1 MLTTTFQEQRKRN
14 NIMKL
19 IIGLGNFPSE
29 YDNTKHNVGF
39 MVVDAW
45 LQKNNTF
52 LDKNEFNGW
61 FKKFSNKNGES
72 FIIAKPYTYMNLS
85 GQFVQQITNFFKIN
99 HNDILIIADDLDTDL
114 GNVRIRLSGSSGGH
128 NGIKNIIELLG
139 TENIK
144 RIRIGISKPND
155 KNQVINYVLKK
166 FTNDELTKLKPC
178 IEIATNFID
187 DFVNGVK
194 FDKIMNKYNH

>member
-19 IIGLGNFPSE
+19 IIGLGNFPNE

-61 FKKFSNKNGES
+61 FKKFNNKNGES

-99 HNDILIIADDLDTDL
+99 HNDILIIADDLDADL

-178 IEIATNFID
+178 IEIATNVID

>member
-178 IEIATNFID
+178 IEIATNVID

>member
-19 IIGLGNFPSE
+19 IIGLGNFPNE

-61 FKKFSNKNGES
+61 FKKFNNKNGES

-178 IEIATNFID
+178 IEIATNVID

>member
-1 MLTTTFQEQRKRN
+1 
-14 NIMKL
+14 MKL
-19 IIGLGNFPSE
+19 IVGLGNFPSQ

-45 LQKNNTF
+45 LKQNNTF

-61 FKKFSNKNGES
+61 FKKINNKNGES

-85 GQFVQQITNFFKIN
+85 GQFVQQIANFYKIDYK
-99 HNDILIIADDLDTDL
+99 DILIIADDLDTNL
-114 GNVRIRLSGSSGGH
+114 GNIRIRLKGSSGGH

-144 RIRIGISKPND
+144 RVRIGIGKPND
-155 KNQVINYVLKK
+155 KSQIVNYVLNK
-166 FTNDELTKLKPC
+166 FTSDELAKINLCVDTVIK
-178 IEIATNFID
+178 IID
-187 DFVNGVK
+187 DFVNDVD
-194 FDKIMNKYNH
+194 FDKIMNKYSH

>member
-61 FKKFSNKNGES
+61 FKKFNNKNGES

-178 IEIATNFID
+178 IEIATNVID

>member
-1 MLTTTFQEQRKRN
+1 
-14 NIMKL
+14 MKL

-39 MVVDAW
+39 MVIDAW
-45 LQKNNTF
+45 LKKNNTF

-61 FKKFSNKNGES
+61 FRKFNNKNGEP

-85 GQFVQQITNFFKIN
+85 GQFIQQITNFYKISY
-99 HNDILIIADDLDTDL
+99 NDILVIVDDLDTNL
-114 GNVRIRLSGSSGGH
+114 GNVRIRLSGGSGGH

-144 RIRIGISKPND
+144 RIRIGIDKPND
-155 KNQVINYVLKK
+155 KNQIINYVLKK
-166 FTNDELTKLKPC
+166 FSSDELVKLKPC
-178 IEIATNFID
+178 IEIATNVID
-187 DFVNGVK
+187 DFANDIN
-194 FDKIMNKYNH
+194 FDIIMNKYNH

>member
-1 MLTTTFQEQRKRN
+1 
-14 NIMKL
+14 MKL

-178 IEIATNFID
+178 IEIATNVID